1 MEFMIYENIVSRI
14 TIFAQIFSLN
24 EEFYQAIKIIEE
36 KNRSLNND
44 KSIDTYVRTEWITV
58 LSSYN

>member
-24 EEFYQAIKIIEE
+24 EEFEIIKIIEQ

>member
-44 KSIDTYVRTEWITV
+44 KSIDTYIRTEWITV

>member
-1 MEFMIYENIVSRI
+1 MIYENIVSRI

-24 EEFYQAIKIIEE
+24 EEFYEVIKIIEQ

-44 KSIDTYVRTEWITV
+44 KSIDTYIRTEWITV

>member
-14 TIFAQIFSLN
+14 IIFAQIFSLN

-44 KSIDTYVRTEWITV
+44 KSIDTYIRTEWITV

>member
-14 TIFAQIFSLN
+14 IIFAQIFSLN
-24 EEFYQAIKIIEE
+24 EEFYEVIKIIEQ

>member
-1 MEFMIYENIVSRI
+1 MEFMIYENIVSWI

-24 EEFYQAIKIIEE
+24 EEFEIIKIIEQ

-44 KSIDTYVRTEWITV
+44 KSIDTYIRTEWITV

>member
-24 EEFYQAIKIIEE
+24 EEFYEVIKIIEQ

>member
-24 EEFYQAIKIIEE
+24 EEFYEVIKIIEQ

-44 KSIDTYVRTEWITV
+44 KSIDTYIRTEWITV

>member
-14 TIFAQIFSLN
+14 IIFAQIFFLN
-24 EEFYQAIKIIEE
+24 EEFYEVIKIIEQ

>member
-14 TIFAQIFSLN
+14 IIFAQIFSLN
-24 EEFYQAIKIIEE
+24 EEFYEVIKIIEQ

-44 KSIDTYVRTEWITV
+44 KSIDTYIRTEWITV

>member
-14 TIFAQIFSLN
+14 IIFAQIFSLN

>member
-1 MEFMIYENIVSRI
+1 MIYENIVSRI

-24 EEFYQAIKIIEE
+24 EEFYEVIKIIEQ

>member
-24 EEFYQAIKIIEE
+24 EEFEIIKIIEQ

-44 KSIDTYVRTEWITV
+44 KSIDTYIRTEWITV